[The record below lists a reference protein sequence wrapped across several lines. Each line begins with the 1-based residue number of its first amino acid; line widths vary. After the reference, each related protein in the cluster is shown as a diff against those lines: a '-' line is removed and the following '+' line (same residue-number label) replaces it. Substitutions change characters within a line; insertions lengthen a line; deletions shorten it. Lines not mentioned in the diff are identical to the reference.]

1 MSKQWWL
8 YLKLMSY
15 KQFIRDPI
23 PDLRYKDVIFSDSD
37 VESKV
42 DQMSDDDAIEY
53 TSDIEITGKQS
64 SHPRERLKWKFK
76 QKNVDIKFLIKTP
89 QQS

>member
-1 MSKQWWL
+1 
-8 YLKLMSY
+8 MSY

-42 DQMSDDDAIEY
+42 DQMSDDDTIDY

-64 SHPRERLKWKFK
+64 LHPREWLKWKFK
-76 QKNVDIKFLIKTP
+76 QKNLDIKFLIKTP

>member
-1 MSKQWWL
+1 
-8 YLKLMSY
+8 MSY

-42 DQMSDDDAIEY
+42 DQMSDDDTIDY

-64 SHPRERLKWKFK
+64 LHSRERLKWKFK
-76 QKNVDIKFLIKTP
+76 QKKCWYKISYKNSSTIIEKTNKIYS
-89 QQS
+89 QQ